1 MAKLIRIGLDT
12 SKNVF
17 QLHGVGTG
25 DHPVLRKTLRRQHV
39 MAFFGKLEPTQIGI
53 EACGAAH
60 YWARE
65 LKALGHEVVLLPPQY
80 VKPYVKRGKNDAADA
95 EAICEAMSRPTMRF
109 VPVKTAEQQA
119 ALMLAGMRDQL
130 IRRRTQL
137 TNTIRGYAAEFGL
150 TAAKGLDKIAPLL
163 ARIAGDAALPR
174 LAKDLFAAY
183 GREYAQLKVQ
193 IAKIEAKLMAWHR
206 QNELSRR
213 LVKVPTIG
221 PIGASL
227 LAMKV
232 PDPTA
237 FRSGRDFS
245 AWIGLTPKDHS
256 TAGKTRLGTITRAGD
271 ETLRSVLVV
280 GATAVIQQVRRG
292 RGQPSPWL
300 VELLK
305 RKPPKLA
312 AVALANKT
320 ARIAWKLMVSGD
332 HYNHAY
338 EAATCAGRCA
348 APCGDFARRPALGSR
363 SMPRQAAAM
372 TKA

>member
-1 MAKLIRIGLDT
+1 MDT
-12 SKNVF
+12 SKSVF
-17 QLHGVGTG
+17 QLHGVDTTEK
-25 DHPVLRKTLRRQHV
+25 PVLRKKLRRQQV
-39 MAFFGKLEPTQIGI
+39 LTLFAQLEPTKVGL
-53 EACGAAH
+53 EACGATH

-65 LKALGHEVVLLPPQY
+65 LRTLGHEVVLLPPQY

-95 EAICEAMSRPTMRF
+95 EAICEAMSRPSMRF

-119 ALMLAGMRDQL
+119 ALMLAGMRGQSV
-130 IRRRTQL
+130 RRRTQL
-137 TNTIRGYAAEFGL
+137 TNAIRGYAAEFGL
-150 TAAKGLDKIAPLL
+150 TAAKGIDKIEPLL
-163 ARIAGDAALPR
+163 ARIATDAALPG

-183 GREYAQLKVQ
+183 GKEYTQLKAR
-193 IAKIEAKLMAWHR
+193 IAWIEAKLMAWHKH
-206 QNELSRR
+206 NELSRR
-213 LVKVPTIG
+213 LAEVPTIG

-232 PDPTA
+232 SDPHV

-256 TAGKTRLGTITRAGD
+256 TAGKTRLGVITRAGD

-280 GATAVIQQVRRG
+280 GATAVIQQARRG
-292 RGQPSPWL
+292 RGHPSPWL

-320 ARIAWKLMVSGD
+320 ARVVWKLMVSGER
-332 HYNHAY
+332 YNPARDGAT
-338 EAATCAGRCA
+338 AAAREGRCA
-348 APCGDFARRPALGSR
+348 ALRGGFAPRPSLRSR
-363 SMPRQAAAM
+363 TTPREADAM
-372 TKA
+372 TQA